1 MTTMKPTNKKSKIN
15 KKTKGNIYLWTGN
28 GWGKTT
34 SAIGCALRAI
44 GHGKKICIVQF
55 MKGRKDRIG
64 EYRMRKKVKGLKL
77 YQFGRQGWVNLKKP
91 SAQDKKLAEKALL
104 FAKKEAKKKPF
115 LLVLDEINLA
125 VAIGLLK
132 EKEVIEFLDKINPKV
147 HVYLTGRNATAGLMK
162 RADYVNE
169 IVMKKGPKKLNGE
182 KGIDY

>member
-1 MTTMKPTNKKSKIN
+1 MI
-15 KKTKGNIYLWTGN
+15 KGNIYLWTGN

-44 GHGKKICIVQF
+44 GHGKKTVIVQF
-55 MKGRKDRIG
+55 MKGRKERIG
-64 EYRMRKKVKGLKL
+64 EYRVRKKVKGFRI
-77 YQFGRQGWVNLKKP
+77 YQFGRHGWVDLKKP
-91 SAQDKKLAEKALL
+91 SAQDKKLAVKALE
-104 FAKKEAKKKPF
+104 FAKKEARKKPF

-132 EKEVIEFLDKINPKV
+132 EKEVIAFLNKVNPKV
-147 HVYLTGRNATAGLMK
+147 HVYLTGRNATKGLHN

-169 IVMKKGPKKLNGE
+169 IVMRKGPKKLKGE